1 MTYEFH
7 PFADVFPLL
16 ISHDIDNLIKDIE
29 HSGQRE
35 PIILYDGK
43 ILDGRNRY
51 RACIHLGIEP
61 IFTESTAKDDEEALS
76 ESVSRNL
83 SRRHLTPNQR
93 AVAGARLLPMFEKI
107 AREKQAHGMTAPGQT
122 LVVPGPQAL
131 SERAPLSRD
140 QAAAAVGSG
149 ASSVQRAKKVLNDA
163 PDLVPALEAGHIQV
177 FQAAKLAK
185 EDRETRDAVT
195 GLIVSGEAKNV
206 PQALRRFKEDQRI
219 KESRETNDHG
229 GDRYFVHCGDTMEI
243 LPALCEP
250 VHCVITDPPYALE
263 THRTR
268 QGGHDYADGE
278 KYALDLL
285 KHVCSDIA
293 GNDNIVAGAHLYF
306 FSGYTHLHRFKAA
319 LSEYFDVQDNPLI
332 WPKTQHTMCDFSR
345 WYPSKHEY
353 VLFAHKRGARRPL
366 AKCIGDV
373 LPEIGRGRE
382 TEHSAEKPVDL
393 LKILVQQSTLK
404 GETILDPFAGSG
416 STGAASVACGR
427 RFIGIELSERW
438 AELARARCA
447 DEL

>member
-1 MTYEFH
+1 MFEEIAKEKQGERT
-7 PFADVFPLL
+7 DLV
-16 ISHDIDNLIKDIE
+16 DE
-29 HSGQRE
+29 H
-35 PIILYDGK
+35 YDGSN
-43 ILDGRNRY
+43 IGAARPQCSGERDP
-51 RACIHLGIEP
+51 RA
-61 IFTESTAKDDEEALS
+61 
-76 ESVSRNL
+76 
-83 SRRHLTPNQR
+83 
-93 AVAGARLLPMFEKI
+93 
-107 AREKQAHGMTAPGQT
+107 
-122 LVVPGPQAL
+122 
-131 SERAPLSRD
+131 RD
-140 QAAAAVGSG
+140 QAAAAVGAG
-149 ASSVQRAKKVLNDA
+149 ARSVQRAKKVLNEA
-163 PDLVPALEAGHIQV
+163 PDLVPALEAGHLQV
-177 FQAAKLAK
+177 FQAAQLAK